1 MKKIL
6 QGPARLIGTILSE
19 LDTNFIDVCNNL
31 LRIVNPD
38 YTLKGYAD
46 NANEPSDPAL
56 NDCYLVLDAGTIWEL
71 TVEKNEIIRWDGSQW
86 EVLPFKMTELNSALQ
101 LFYFNAENIACDTP
115 EGMTATNLQSAIE
128 ELAAAVFG
136 VGSGS
141 GSGSASE

>member
-6 QGPARLIGTILSE
+6 QGTGWRVGTFLSL

-31 LRIVNPD
+31 LKIANPD

-46 NANEPSDPAL
+46 NANEPSDPLL

-71 TVEKNEIIRWDGSQW
+71 TVEKDEIIHWNGSLW
-86 EVLPFKMTELNSALQ
+86 EVLPYKITELNAALQ
-101 LFYFNAENIACDTP
+101 AFYFEAGNIACVPP
-115 EGMTATNLQSAIE
+115 EGMTATNVQNAIE

-136 VGSGS
+136 TSGDA
-141 GSGSASE
+141 SASV